1 MTPPPS
7 ACLIQTSS
15 QQLVFYLFYV
25 QVTSIKNLYDTQW
38 KFIYFFRLIIHADYW
53 VVVFS
58 TLFFIFILT
67 YAYPEIWWW
76 MFPKAVNME
85 GVGWGHRGAAPRKQQ
100 QFRWWQ
106 STSRSYTV
114 NVGFKFTLLIMNEY
128 IDLFYPVKRWW
139 HAEGDQSKRT
149 EAGYCNKLQIP

>member
-1 MTPPPS
+1 MTPPPPP
-7 ACLIQTSS
+7 ASS
-15 QQLVFYLFYV
+15 KPHPSNLYFTCFMSRSPQ
-25 QVTSIKNLYDTQW
+25 SNLYDTQR

-53 VVVFS
+53 VVC
-58 TLFFIFILT
+58 FFFYIFFNFILT

-85 GVGWGHRGAAPRKQQ
+85 GVGGPRGAAPRKQQ
-100 QFRWWQ
+100 QFCSWQ
-106 STSRSYTV
+106 STWRSYTV

-128 IDLFYPVKRWW
+128 IDLFYPCQALMACK
-139 HAEGDQSKRT
+139 GGNQGKRT